1 MQMPVINQNT
11 LLCSEPAY
19 FELWLKTMVR
29 KIRRACRKRKYKERE
44 LRRNDEEWRRG
55 SYEEMNED
63 VEERELR

>member
-1 MQMPVINQNT
+1 
-11 LLCSEPAY
+11 
-19 FELWLKTMVR
+19 MVR

-63 VEERELR
+63 VEVRELR